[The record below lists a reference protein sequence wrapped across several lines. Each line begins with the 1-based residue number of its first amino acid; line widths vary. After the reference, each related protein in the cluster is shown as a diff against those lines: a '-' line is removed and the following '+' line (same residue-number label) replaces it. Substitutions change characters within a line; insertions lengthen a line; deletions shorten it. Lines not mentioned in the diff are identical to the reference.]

1 MLIDFMFGVSIAINL
16 CYILIFETSSFSF
29 VLLFTFRSCVRIVT
43 SQRCAMGK
51 SLYINRLG
59 EDLRAKLGNSR
70 GCVHVT
76 IPLHGPVVTSDTLLE
91 FLQDHMKNPSCCIYH
106 IDIASSVRR
115 KMLIFYTLGA
125 MVEIVYFLMVNLF
138 VGTEGSGHSSI

>member
-1 MLIDFMFGVSIAINL
+1 MRSMGTSLVSFFFLFLFFKLETAEFPLFLKCVLFFMFF
-16 CYILIFETSSFSF
+16 CFFCFFFTYSS
-29 VLLFTFRSCVRIVT
+29 RVRIVT

-59 EDLRAKLGNSR
+59 EALRAKLGNPH

-106 IDIASSVRR
+106 IDISSSVS
-115 KMLIFYTLGA
+115 KVTYWEYISNCLYS
-125 MVEIVYFLMVNLF
+125 Y
-138 VGTEGSGHSSI
+138 GSFICRH